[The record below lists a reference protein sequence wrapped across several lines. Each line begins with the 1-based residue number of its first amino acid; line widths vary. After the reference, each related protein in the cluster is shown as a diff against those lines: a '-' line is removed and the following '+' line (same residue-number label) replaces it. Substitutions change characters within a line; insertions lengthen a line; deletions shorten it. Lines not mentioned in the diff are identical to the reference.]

1 MSPDITKLVFQ
12 WGGIEKKKK
21 VNGKNKIIS
30 NCDVTERKV
39 LQQNGLT

>member
-1 MSPDITKLVFQ
+1 MSPDIIKLVFQ
-12 WGGIEKKKK
+12 WGGISEKN
-21 VNGKNKIIS
+21 VNRRNKIIS